1 MRNEYI
7 LKGICVLVVWCF
19 LCGRE
24 RGSDAP
30 LYVNQVALGD
40 V

>member
-24 RGSDAP
+24 IVSDAP
-30 LYVNQVALGD
+30 LYVNQLVLGY